1 METVM
6 VKHTGADTRTVEGL
20 RAAESVSSKEDVLAG
35 NDDRVLSAWR
45 QWLGALATDAD
56 AAHAAAMAYKDL
68 DGAGRDVWLD
78 ALARDT
84 GDMDVP
90 KIAVYAPLLAVEIDP
105 ARRGRIEQAL
115 CAPAVSGDDEGR
127 SGVGLSGAGLG
138 VVGAEIAPRRV
149 QALQGVVRGSKQHV
163 AAVIMP
169 LYLDFVQVFACGY
182 VPGVRF
188 EWVRH
193 DPIVVSR
200 AAPEV
205 GSSLGD
211 ATLEARPLKSL
222 IDELAITVLAQRRAG
237 LDLPSALEVLAEL
250 FAPCLD
256 DEVPDS
262 LREGA

>member
-1 METVM
+1 MEMAM
-6 VKHTGADTRTVEGL
+6 VKQVDAD
-20 RAAESVSSKEDVLAG
+20 A
-35 NDDRVLSAWR
+35 RVLSAWR

-84 GDMDVP
+84 GDIDVP

-105 ARRGRIEQAL
+105 ERRQRIE
-115 CAPAVSGDDEGR
+115 GE
-127 SGVGLSGAGLG
+127 LSGAQ
-138 VVGAEIAPRRV
+138 APAFSSEAAPRRV
-149 QALQGVVRGSKQHV
+149 QALQGVTRRSKLHV

-182 VPGVRF
+182 TPGVRF

-193 DPIVVSR
+193 DPIVASG
-200 AAPEV
+200 AAPGV
-205 GSSLGD
+205 GASLAD
-211 ATLEARPLKSL
+211 AVMEAQPLKAV
-222 IDELAITVLAQRRAG
+222 IDDLAITVLAHRRAG
-237 LDLPSALEVLAEL
+237 LELPSALEVLTEL

-256 DEVPDS
+256 DGIAES
-262 LREGA
+262 I

>member
-1 METVM
+1 MEMSM
-6 VKHTGADTRTVEGL
+6 VKHVDAD
-20 RAAESVSSKEDVLAG
+20 A
-35 NDDRVLSAWR
+35 RVLSAWR

-84 GDMDVP
+84 GHIDVP

-105 ARRGRIEQAL
+105 ERRQRIEGELYAANL
-115 CAPAVSGDDEGR
+115 
-127 SGVGLSGAGLG
+127 LSIAG
-138 VVGAEIAPRRV
+138 ETTPRRV
-149 QALQGVVRGSKQHV
+149 QALQGVTRGSKQHV

-182 VPGVRF
+182 TPGARF

-193 DPIVVSR
+193 DPIVASG
-200 AAPEV
+200 AAPGV
-205 GSSLGD
+205 GVTLAD
-211 ATLEARPLKSL
+211 AVMEAQPLKAV
-222 IDELAITVLAQRRAG
+222 IDDLAITVLAHRRAG
-237 LDLPSALEVLAEL
+237 LELPSALEVLTEL

-256 DEVPDS
+256 DGIPES
-262 LREGA
+262 F